1 MPPLAAESATSVNF
15 NDKDPTDDMFQT
27 FLKDAANEAAG
38 KPVERDE
45 PVATD
50 AGGDNPKF
58 EPVNFDA
65 ADAEDVVAGSETS
78 AQVIKKAAP
87 TEGAADT
94 MWVTDHTGKR
104 RQITIDYSNKEAI
117 KKAFARAAG
126 MDKFKT
132 ERDLERKQR
141 AELQKKFEELNG
153 NFGELDRVFQ
163 EQGARGLV
171 ERLGGAGSWEKM
183 VEAELKQREHIAALS
198 PEEKYQLQLQQR
210 EKQHQLEKS
219 SIESR
224 HKKMLEEL
232 EAQKTKAAE
241 VELQS
246 RLTPS
251 FEKHRVRGR
260 LGDEA
265 AEDAIDEAIWAKTMS
280 RLAQY
285 PEDTQLSAQLIDK
298 EFRTVAGIYK
308 KVLDKQAQDKARNV
322 VEEKKADAAAKAQL
336 TVRRGVAEQ
345 SVDKQLSQAVKSG
358 NFTDLLMRAF
368 GK

>member
-1 MPPLAAESATSVNF
+1 MPPLAAESATAVNF
-15 NDKDPTDDMFQT
+15 SDKDPTNDMFQT

-38 KPVERDE
+38 RPVERDE
-45 PVATD
+45 PAEL
-50 AGGDNPKF
+50 DNSNSPKY
-58 EPVNFDA
+58 EQVNFESA
-65 ADAEDVVAGSETS
+65 AEEIESDVSASPAAQVVKQAETS
-78 AQVIKKAAP
+78 
-87 TEGAADT
+87 ADT

-163 EQGARGLV
+163 ESGARGLV
-171 ERLGGAGSWEKM
+171 ERLGGQGSWEKM

-198 PEEKYQLQLQQR
+198 PEDKYQLQLQQR

-232 EAQKTKAAE
+232 ETQKTRAAE

-265 AEDAIDEAIWAKTMS
+265 AEEAIDEAIWTKTMS

-298 EFRTVAGIYK
+298 EFRTISNIYK
-308 KVLDKQAQDKARNV
+308 KVLDKQAQDKARDV

-345 SVDKQLSQAVKSG
+345 SVDKQLSHAVKSG